1 MSAGALTSD
10 ATAAPRRRRFGA
22 AGLITP
28 ATLLVVTVLLLPLL
42 LLFRYSLN
50 RFEPGQFMVE
60 ALTVENY
67 VNLVTDSYYRG
78 VMLTT
83 LWVAA
88 TCTAICL
95 VAGFPAAYVLA
106 RTRGRWKSILL
117 LAVVLPLF
125 VGNAVRAA
133 GWTVLLH
140 NRGLLNGALA
150 GLGVISQPLQIMYTP
165 LAVVIGIT
173 AVNLPF
179 VVLTLQSVIES
190 IDRALEEAALSLGAG
205 PVRTFWKVTLPL
217 AMPGVIAGTILSFIL
232 GMNAYATP
240 VLLGGP
246 QFQMMAP
253 TVYKRI
259 IEQANWPFGAALAF
273 LLMAVTLILTTA
285 SHLIVQRRYRQTLAP
300 AQQAR

>member
-1 MSAGALTSD
+1 VTAEAVLLRKP
-10 ATAAPRRRRFGA
+10 AAAPRRRWSA
-22 AGLITP
+22 AGLVTP
-28 ATLLVVTVLLLPLL
+28 ATLLVVALLLLPLL

-60 ALTVENY
+60 ALTLENY
-67 VNLVTDSYYRG
+67 VNLVTDSYYRN

-83 LWVAA
+83 LWVA
-88 TCTAICL
+88 TVCTAICL

-106 RTRGRWKSILL
+106 RLRGRWKSVLL
-117 LAVVLPLF
+117 MAVVLPLF

-133 GWTVLLH
+133 GWMVLLG
-140 NRGLLNGALA
+140 NSGILNSTMVW
-150 GLGVISQPLQIMYTP
+150 LGIIPQPVRIMYTP
-165 LAVVIGIT
+165 LAVVIGIC

-179 VVLTLQSVIES
+179 MVLTLQSVIEG
-190 IDRALEEAALSLGAG
+190 IDRAVEEAALSLGAG
-205 PVRTFWKVTLPL
+205 PLRTFAKVTLPL
-217 AMPGVIAGTILSFIL
+217 AMPGMIAGGILCFIL
-232 GMNAYATP
+232 GMNAFATP

-273 LLMAVTLILTTA
+273 LLMAVTLVLTTV
-285 SHLIVQRRYRQTLAP
+285 SHLLVQRRYRRTMGA
-300 AQQAR
+300 

>member
-1 MSAGALTSD
+1 MSAGALTTD

-28 ATLLVVTVLLLPLL
+28 ATLLVVLILLLPLL

-67 VNLVTDSYYRG
+67 VNLVTDSYYRN

-88 TCTAICL
+88 VCTLICI

-106 RTRGRWKSILL
+106 RARSRWKSILL

-133 GWTVLLH
+133 GWMVLLG
-140 NRGLLNGALA
+140 NRGVLNSSLA
-150 GLGVISQPLQIMYTP
+150 WLGLIEQPVQIMYTP

-179 VVLTLQSVIES
+179 VVLTMQSVIEA

-205 PVRTFWKVTLPL
+205 PIRTFFKVTLPL

-273 LLMAVTLILTTA
+273 LLMAVTLILTTV
-285 SHLIVQRRYRQTLAP
+285 SHLLVQRHYRRTM
-300 AQQAR
+300 ARAEPSS